1 MTKKKSFLFLQKD
14 FKTSYW
20 SSSILAKNN
29 PCFINN
35 RIYPYS
41 ILIFFLQL
49 YRTPKHERITVFR
62 YLNDRKSF
70 FKSFV
75 NLIVD
80 ITLILLTK
88 IFRGKVYRIKHNVDK
103 ETFVYY
109 KKINKLREYLVSKY
123 SKKIF
128 VTDINLIK
136 YLNDKE
142 QKKADWIC
150 FGSVEFKP
158 NKKIEN
164 KIIKRIEDFKSKFND
179 QRELIT
185 GLTISSGLPK
195 FLHFRNIPKIMN
207 ELNKNDDN
215 KFIFILIGTLPLKIK
230 DELLEIYNNNN
241 YVLYIENKEKIN
253 IKSFVDLFEYSYRSV
268 NDMSVSFSIY
278 DLVQIKKPIITS
290 KNGFLSEFIDY
301 YKLGFTL
308 ENYDPNQFRD
318 KLINF
323 DNNSFKEFAMRF
335 DWETG
340 AKQLLK

>member
-1 MTKKKSFLFLQKD
+1 MIKNKSFLFLQKD

-20 SSSILAKNN
+20 SSFILANNN
-29 PCFINN
+29 PCFINKS
-35 RIYPYS
+35 IYPYS

-62 YLNDRKSF
+62 YLNDRRSF
-70 FKSFV
+70 FKSYV

-88 IFRGKVYRIKHNVDK
+88 IFGGKVYRIKHNVDK

-109 KKINKLREYLVSKY
+109 KKINKLREYIVSKY
-123 SKKIF
+123 SNKIF

-150 FGSVEFKP
+150 FGSVEFKT
-158 NKKIEN
+158 NKKIEDQ
-164 KIIKRIEDFKSKFND
+164 IRVRIKDFKSKFNNQED
-179 QRELIT
+179 LVT

-207 ELNKNDDN
+207 ELNKNDND
-215 KFIFILIGTLPLKIK
+215 KFIFILIGTLPFKIK
-230 DELLEIYNNNN
+230 DELLEIYNNNK
-241 YVLYIENKEKIN
+241 YILYIENEEKIN
-253 IKSFVDLFEYSYRSV
+253 IKSFVDLFEYSYRSL

-278 DLVQIKKPIITS
+278 DLVQIKKPIVTS

-301 YKLGFTL
+301 YNLGFTL
-308 ENYDPNQFRD
+308 ENYDPKLFREKLNKFD
-318 KLINF
+318 K
-323 DNNSFKEFAMRF
+323 NSFKEFAMKF
-335 DWETG
+335 DWEKG
-340 AKQLLK
+340 ANQLLK